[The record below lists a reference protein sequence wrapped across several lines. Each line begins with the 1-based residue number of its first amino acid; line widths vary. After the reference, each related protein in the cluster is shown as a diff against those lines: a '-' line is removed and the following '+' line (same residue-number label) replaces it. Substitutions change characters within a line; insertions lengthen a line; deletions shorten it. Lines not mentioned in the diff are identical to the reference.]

1 MVIGAWLDLAT
12 TDFAAADPA
21 RAVAILPVAA
31 TEQHGPHLPLG
42 TDAAI
47 NRGVLAAALARL
59 DPARWVAVLPAQEVG
74 ESLEHAGFPG
84 TLSLSAETVLAL
96 WGEIGAAVARAGI
109 RKLILFNSHG
119 GQTGLVDTA
128 AVRLRQRCG
137 LVTVRASTFGL
148 GLPDGLVDPAEAEH
162 GLHGG
167 LVETSVMLALAP
179 HLVRR
184 DAAADFR
191 STAVE
196 LAEACDTLRAEGAI
210 GLGWAAQDLNLAGVT
225 GDAAAATA
233 ELGQRILAHW
243 AGRLA
248 ALIEDVIALP
258 LSVLQAGPLGV
269 PPQ

>member
-1 MVIGAWLDLAT
+1 M
-12 TDFAAADPA
+12 DFAAVDPA

-47 NRGVLAAALARL
+47 NRGVLAASLALL
-59 DPARWVAVLPAQEVG
+59 GPDRWVAVLPAQEVG
-74 ESLEHAGFPG
+74 ESLEHAGYPG

-96 WGEIGAAVARAGI
+96 WGEIGAAVARAGV
-109 RKLILFNSHG
+109 RKLIFFNSHG

-148 GLPDGLVDPAEAEH
+148 GLPDGLVGAAEAEH

-167 LVETSVMLALAP
+167 LVETSLMLALVP
-179 HLVRR
+179 DLVRR

-191 STAVE
+191 STAVD
-196 LAEACDTLRAEGAI
+196 LAEACETLRAEGTI

-233 ELGQRILAHW
+233 ELGEAILGHW

-258 LSVLQAGPLGV
+258 LRVLQDGPLGA
-269 PPQ
+269 PLP